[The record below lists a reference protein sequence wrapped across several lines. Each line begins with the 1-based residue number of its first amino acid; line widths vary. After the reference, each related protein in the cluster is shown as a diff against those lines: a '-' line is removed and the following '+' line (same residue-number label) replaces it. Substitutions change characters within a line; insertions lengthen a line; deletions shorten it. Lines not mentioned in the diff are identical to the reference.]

1 MFSFY
6 GYTPSG
12 FHFEFGSGAIE
23 IGEGWESTT
32 HGKVSEWGIIH
43 HSSSPRRTGGPR
55 NRATRRADRPVDRF
69 PPLR

>member
-32 HGKVSEWGIIH
+32 HAKVSEWGH
-43 HSSSPRRTGGPR
+43 HPPQLLTK
-55 NRATRRADRPVDRF
+55 AYRRAKESRDEKG
-69 PPLR
+69 

>member
-23 IGEGWESTT
+23 IDDETWQTTT
-32 HGKVSEWGIIH
+32 HGKVSEWGH
-43 HSSSPRRTGGPR
+43 H
-55 NRATRRADRPVDRF
+55 
-69 PPLR
+69 PPQLLTKAYRQSKEAAERKG

>member
-23 IGEGWESTT
+23 IGDAWETTT
-32 HGKVSEWGIIH
+32 HGKVSEWGH
-43 HSSSPRRTGGPR
+43 HPPQLLTK
-55 NRATRRADRPVDRF
+55 AYRRAKESHGKKG
-69 PPLR
+69 